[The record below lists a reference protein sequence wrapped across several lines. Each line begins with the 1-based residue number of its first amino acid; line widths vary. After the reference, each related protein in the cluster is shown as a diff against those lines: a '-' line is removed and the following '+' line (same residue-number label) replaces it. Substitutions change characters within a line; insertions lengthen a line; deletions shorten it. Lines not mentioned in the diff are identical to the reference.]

1 MELINRERRNAG
13 LSRVDMGDNVAAQL
27 HAESMLENCFT
38 SHWGID
44 GLKPYMRY
52 ALEGGDQY
60 SSENASGLDY
70 CITAGD
76 GYRGL
81 VGIEEEV
88 EDVMEGL
95 MDSPGH
101 RDNILAPLHR
111 KVNIG
116 LAWDRYN
123 FFAVQLF
130 EGDYVDYQQYP
141 IIEGDILKISGSTK
155 NGADLDYSGNTS
167 SFSIYY
173 DPPPH
178 ELTRGQVARTYCY
191 GGGRPVAF
199 LRKPL
204 GSGFYYIDDE
214 FTSTYSP
221 CPDPYGVDPLAPPG
235 SFSGGGAR
243 SLAGCLRRQPGVPGS
258 LLYRAKD
265 NDVEV
270 EGIPSEVLGG
280 GGPEPAAG
288 RARAGSL
295 HHHHVGNSGRPG
307 RSYIT
312 APHLPRDRP
321 SLDL

>member
-221 CPDPYGVDPLAPPG
+221 CPDPYDVDSLAPPAASQEEAHDLWQAAYDASRESPEV
-235 SFSGGGAR
+235 SFTGQRITMSKWRVSPQRFSVEADLSQLLEEHG
-243 SLAGCLRRQPGVPGS
+243 PGIYTITMWGIV
-258 LLYRAKD
+258 D
-265 NDVEV
+265 EE
-270 EGIPSEVLGG
+270 EGVISQYPIFHEID
-280 GGPEPAAG
+280 PP
-288 RARAGSL
+288 
-295 HHHHVGNSGRPG
+295 
-307 RSYIT
+307 
-312 APHLPRDRP
+312 
-321 SLDL
+321 